1 MLRKAVVIVGGGVAG
16 LTCARNLEQ
25 QNIDY
30 LLLEG
35 SDRVGGRLK
44 TDFYNGFLLDRGF
57 HTYLTAYPE
66 ARKEL
71 DYSQL
76 DLRHFWQGV
85 VIWTGQKFLKFTD
98 PFNDMPVPEE
108 AATGHLEAISDRI
121 RIDKLRKVLNSK
133 SIEEI
138 RDHEIDTD
146 TLNGLRA
153 WGFSDLMIDRFFRP
167 FLGTLF
173 MEDELSTSYKK
184 FEFLFKMFC
193 GGKMA
198 IPAAGIEAIPR
209 QILSHLPGDRVT
221 VNAEVTGISEDNV
234 VTLNDGRRIQAE
246 QVILATNLP
255 QAYRLLGYSMNPP
268 HHQVTCAYLTLDK
281 APFESPVLI
290 LNGSG
295 KGRINN
301 ICFPN
306 HVASSYA
313 PEGKNLVSVS
323 ILGIHNQSGTNMFSE
338 IREEL
343 RGWFGDRV
351 SKWRPLKIY
360 RINYAL
366 PEQQRIRPIPD
377 SLNALRRKNIYLC
390 GDYCEM
396 ACINGAIESGRKIAD
411 EVVYQRALRPV

>member
-1 MLRKAVVIVGGGVAG
+1 MLRKSVVIVGGGIAG

-30 LLLEG
+30 LLVEG

-76 DLRHFWQGV
+76 DLHDFWQGV

-98 PFNDMPVPEE
+98 PFNDMTVSEE

-121 RIDKLRKVLNSK
+121 RIDKLRKVLMSK
-133 SIEEI
+133 SVGEI
-138 RDHEIDTD
+138 RHHEIDTD

-167 FLGTLF
+167 FLSTMF
-173 MEDELSTSYKK
+173 MENELSTSYKK
-184 FEFLFKMFC
+184 FEFLFKMVC
-193 GGKMA
+193 SGKMVL
-198 IPAAGIEAIPR
+198 PGAGIEAIPR
-209 QILSHLPGDRVT
+209 QLLNHLGEDRVT
-221 VNAEVTGISEDNV
+221 VNTEVVSVSENNEIA
-234 VTLNDGRRIQAE
+234 LSDGRRIQAE
-246 QVILATNLP
+246 QVVLATNLP

-295 KGRINN
+295 KGKINS

-306 HVASSYA
+306 HVAGNYA
-313 PEGKNLVSVS
+313 PPGKSLVSVS
-323 ILGIHNQSGTNMFSE
+323 ILGIQNQSGTNLSF
-338 IREEL
+338 R
-343 RGWFGDRV
+343 
-351 SKWRPLKIY
+351 K
-360 RINYAL
+360 YARSCVAGL
-366 PEQQRIRPIPD
+366 ET
-377 SLNALRRKNIYLC
+377 
-390 GDYCEM
+390 G
-396 ACINGAIESGRKIAD
+396 
-411 EVVYQRALRPV
+411 